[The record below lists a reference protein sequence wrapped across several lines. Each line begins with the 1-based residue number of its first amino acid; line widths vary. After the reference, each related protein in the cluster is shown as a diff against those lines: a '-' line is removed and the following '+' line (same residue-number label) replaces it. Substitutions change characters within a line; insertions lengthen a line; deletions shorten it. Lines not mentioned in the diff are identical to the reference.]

1 MEERE
6 VQEWADRSGMRY
18 IRTSVKND
26 LNVGESYKI
35 VSEAIHRKPQQTKA
49 ISFTLRKQDVKK
61 DKNVQ
66 KKCC

>member
-1 MEERE
+1 M
-6 VQEWADRSGMRY
+6 QEWARRNGVRY

-35 VSEAIHRKPQQTKA
+35 ISEAIHRKPQQIKA
-49 ISFTLRKQDVKK
+49 MSFTLRKQDVKEG
-61 DKNVQ
+61 KNIE